1 MEQVEQ
7 QPVMVPSGLSQKS
20 LYVGDL
26 DYSVKEPE
34 VYELFSRVG
43 HVVSVRVC
51 HNQSAKACYAY
62 VNYTRPEDAQ
72 EAINS
77 LNFSPF
83 RGKPMR
89 IMYLNHD
96 PTLRKSGAANIFIKN
111 LGPLIDSKILHDNF
125 SVYGPI
131 LSCRVATN
139 AAGESKGFGFV
150 QFEHEESALNAIN
163 KANGMIIH
171 ERQIFV
177 GPFMKKEERD
187 SAAEASKFNN
197 LYVKNF
203 TDATSDEDL
212 HRIFGAFGPIT
223 SAVVMRDTNG
233 NSKCFGFVNF
243 ENPDDAANAVES
255 LNGKKI
261 DEKEWYVGRAQK
273 KSEREIELKEKFD
286 NIQRDRQEKQKDVNL
301 YVKNLDFNIDER
313 MLKDLFSAHGH
324 VISSKIIRSPE
335 GQSKGVGFVTYSSP
349 DEARKAIAE
358 MNGTMFGGKALYV
371 AKAQRK
377 EERQGRD
384 GMVNGPRINTSPLYH
399 PGPPLLSQQFFY
411 GQPLPGLMPQQSNG
425 FGYQHPM
432 MPGMGPG
439 AVHMPNY
446 FMPPHVR
453 PGLQGPRMGKRGLG
467 APVQPPPP
475 QQQTIPRSSN
485 RSMRYSQSSRT
496 TSDMESAETGEI
508 ASGSENTIS
517 SLPASATP
525 EQRRVMLGEQ
535 LYPLVDKLEHERAG
549 KVTGM
554 LLELDLTE
562 ILQLIKSPEALRAKV
577 NEAMDVLRLA
587 QGGTTP
593 SSVDIASL
601 SLSESG
607 SLRAGQNFGCHVL
620 QGSKGS

>member
-1 MEQVEQ
+1 M
-7 QPVMVPSGLSQKS
+7 
-20 LYVGDL
+20 
-26 DYSVKEPE
+26 
-34 VYELFSRVG
+34 
-43 HVVSVRVC
+43 
-51 HNQSAKACYAY
+51 
-62 VNYTRPEDAQ
+62 
-72 EAINS
+72 
-77 LNFSPF
+77 
-83 RGKPMR
+83 
-89 IMYLNHD
+89 
-96 PTLRKSGAANIFIKN
+96 
-111 LGPLIDSKILHDNF
+111 
-125 SVYGPI
+125 YGPI

-324 VISSKIIRSPE
+324 VISSKVRSRRWTASSIWFIYVKKFYIWFGSLVFPLQIIRSPE

-349 DEARKAIAE
+349 EEARKAVSEAA
-358 MNGTMFGGKALYV
+358 AL
-371 AKAQRK
+371 
-377 EERQGRD
+377 
-384 GMVNGPRINTSPLYH
+384 
-399 PGPPLLSQQFFY
+399 
-411 GQPLPGLMPQQSNG
+411 
-425 FGYQHPM
+425 
-432 MPGMGPG
+432 
-439 AVHMPNY
+439 
-446 FMPPHVR
+446 
-453 PGLQGPRMGKRGLG
+453 
-467 APVQPPPP
+467 
-475 QQQTIPRSSN
+475 
-485 RSMRYSQSSRT
+485 
-496 TSDMESAETGEI
+496 
-508 ASGSENTIS
+508 
-517 SLPASATP
+517 
-525 EQRRVMLGEQ
+525 
-535 LYPLVDKLEHERAG
+535 
-549 KVTGM
+549 
-554 LLELDLTE
+554 
-562 ILQLIKSPEALRAKV
+562 
-577 NEAMDVLRLA
+577 LRL
-587 QGGTTP
+587 
-593 SSVDIASL
+593 
-601 SLSESG
+601 
-607 SLRAGQNFGCHVL
+607 
-620 QGSKGS
+620 